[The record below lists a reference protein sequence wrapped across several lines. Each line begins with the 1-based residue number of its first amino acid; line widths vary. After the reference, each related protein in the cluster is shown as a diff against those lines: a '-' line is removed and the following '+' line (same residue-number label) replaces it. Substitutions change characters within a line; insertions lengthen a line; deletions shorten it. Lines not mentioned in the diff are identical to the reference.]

1 MKKFILFF
9 SILFLILL
17 TAFIKNSTKKIE
29 DEVFIL
35 EENIRILKKEFDN
48 VKLEFDYL
56 SSAEN
61 LIKFQNLYFDDELIR
76 KNIRKIQIIKKNQ
89 KNLEIEQLKINNE

>member
-1 MKKFILFF
+1 MKKFFVIL
-9 SILFLILL
+9 SILFLILF

-35 EENIRILKKEFDN
+35 EENMRVLKKEFDN

-56 SSAEN
+56 SSTEN

-76 KNIRKIQIIKKNQ
+76 KDIRKIQIIKKNQ
-89 KNLEIEQLKINNE
+89 QNLKIEELRINNE